1 MTETTHSSRITEPL
15 IKSLCGISSYRK
27 GESMRR
33 AGKVTLSLLEA
44 GVDGLRYEAAIK
56 DNGVCRA
63 AVHIEPGGQVTA
75 ECACSIGFA
84 FDQYCKHVA
93 AALLQIM
100 VLQRFEEEETEER
113 LPQESPNN
121 GSMPSEGNPQLVNR
135 VLELFGRQASSR
147 TGPRALFESRELLTA
162 EVTITPF
169 PLGVRRNLLGAEL
182 RIGPDRRYA
191 VNDIREF
198 LTRYEQGQA
207 YACSRHFAYEP
218 DLHCFSPE
226 VDAFLRRLIEVRR
239 SEKLQREAAGAFY
252 TGEINEP
259 RRLTIPPYAWPAVST
274 VLGQLPFVQVQYDEL
289 SFDGFDCS
297 EDVLPLRFQFDQ
309 DENEGI
315 SLAVHGLQTLRMLEE
330 YGMALVE
337 GRFYRLKPEDCA
349 RLAGLQRILTGDA
362 YGTGN
367 LNIAPREAE
376 PFMERVV
383 PGLMKLGEVRIAKS
397 VSDRMVQSP
406 LNARIYL
413 DRVSERLLAGLEFQ
427 YGDIVINPLEQEGS
441 RGADTRILIREGEK
455 EARILEL
462 METAGFARTES
473 GFFMQDE
480 ELEYD
485 FLKSVMPR
493 LEQLAKIYATS
504 AVKTRL
510 FSGYSP
516 PKLSANLD
524 GRTNWLEFRFQMDG
538 IPESEIRGIIESLR
552 EKRRY
557 HKLSN
562 GALLPMEDEEYQEI
576 IRFLNE
582 VALPKGEI
590 IGSRFRLPVA
600 RALHLIEDSGR
611 ERGGS
616 ISLGKPLRLLLER
629 LRNPDLLDHPVPETL
644 APVLRDYQ
652 HFGFQ
657 WLKTLAQYGFGGILA
672 DDMGLGKTV
681 QSIAFLVSV
690 LPEIRA
696 RKQPALIVS
705 PASLMYNWL
714 SELRRFAPDI
724 RTAVADGTP
733 AERSA
738 VLKEAGSVDAIIVS
752 YPLLRRDIA
761 RYSKLTFHTLILD
774 EAQAFKNYTTQ
785 TAKAVKSL
793 RAECRFALT
802 GTPIE
807 NSLEELWSIYDAV
820 FPGLFPDRRAFG
832 EFKRDEVSR
841 RARPFLLRRMKRDV
855 LQELPEKIDSVQVSE
870 LLPEQ
875 KKLYTAYLAKLRQE
889 TLKHLDS
896 NDYQQSRIKI
906 LAGLTRL
913 RQICCHPGL
922 FIEDY
927 SGHSAKLEQL
937 LQIVEDCRNAGRRP
951 LIFSQFTEMLGLI
964 SRELVTRGIPFFY
977 LDGNTPARER
987 IELCSRFNDGEREL
1001 FLISLKAGGTGLN
1014 LTGADTVILYDLWW
1028 NPAVEQQA
1036 EDRAHRIGQ
1045 KKVVQ
1050 VIRLVAQGT
1059 VEEKMFELQQKK
1071 KMLIDEVV
1079 KSGGESLTSL
1089 TEQEIRELLSV

>member
-1 MTETTHSSRITEPL
+1 MNETIRSFRITEPL
-15 IKSLCGISSYRK
+15 IKSLCGVSSYRK

-33 AGKVTLSLLEA
+33 AGKVTLSIVESGDNSLS
-44 GVDGLRYEAAIK
+44 YEAAIK

-63 AVHIEPGGQVTA
+63 AVHITPGGQVSA
-75 ECACSIGFA
+75 ECACSIGFT

-100 VLQRFEEEETEER
+100 VLQRFEEAEEEG
-113 LPQESPNN
+113 LPPESRGTGNLTH
-121 GSMPSEGNPQLVNR
+121 EGNPQLVSR

-147 TGPRALFESRELLTA
+147 IGPRALFESREILSA

-169 PLGVRRNLLGAEL
+169 SLGIRRNLLGAEL
-182 RIGPDRRYA
+182 RIGWGRRYA

-198 LTRYEQGQA
+198 LTRYEQGQE
-207 YACSRHFAYEP
+207 YACSRHFTYAP
-218 DLHCFSPE
+218 DLYCFSPE
-226 VDAFLRRLIEVRR
+226 VDAFLKKLIEVRR

-252 TGEINEP
+252 TGETAET
-259 RRLTIPPYAWPAVST
+259 RRLTIPPYAWPAIST
-274 VLGQLPFVQVQYDEL
+274 ALPKLPLVQIRVDDRSYE
-289 SFDGFDCS
+289 GFDCS
-297 EDVLPLRFQFDQ
+297 EEVLPLRFQFDQ
-309 DENEGI
+309 DGNEGI
-315 SLAVHGLQTLRMLEE
+315 SLAVQGLQTLKVLEE
-330 YGMALVE
+330 YGMALLE
-337 GRFYRLKPEDCA
+337 GRFYKLKPEDCA
-349 RLAGLQRILTGDA
+349 RLAGLQRIMTGDEQ
-362 YGTGN
+362 GTGI
-367 LNIAPREAE
+367 LSIAPREAE

-406 LNARIYL
+406 LSARIYL
-413 DRVSERLLAGLEFQ
+413 DRVSDRLLAGLEFQ
-427 YGDIVINPLEQEGS
+427 YGDIVINPLEQEAS
-441 RGADTRILIREGEK
+441 RGADSRILIREGEK
-455 EARILEL
+455 EERILEL
-462 METAGFARTES
+462 METAGFVRTES
-473 GFFMQDE
+473 GFFLQDE

-485 FLKSVMPR
+485 FLKTVTPR

-510 FSGYSP
+510 FAGHTSP
-516 PKLSANLD
+516 KISADL
-524 GRTNWLEFRFQMDG
+524 GERTNWLEFRFQIDG

-557 HKLSN
+557 HKLAN

-590 IGSRFRLPVA
+590 IGSHFRLPVA
-600 RALHLIEDSGR
+600 RALHLMEDSGR
-611 ERGGS
+611 NRGSS

-629 LRNPDLLDHPVPETL
+629 LRNPDLLDHPVPESL

-672 DDMGLGKTV
+672 DDMGLGKTL
-681 QSIAFLVSV
+681 QSIAFLLSV

-714 SELRRFAPDI
+714 SELRRFAPGI
-724 RTAVADGTP
+724 RAAVADGTP
-733 AERSA
+733 NERSA
-738 VLKEAGSVDAIIVS
+738 VLRDAGGVDAIIVS

-761 RYSKLTFHTLILD
+761 RYSQLAFHTLILD

-802 GTPIE
+802 GTPVE

-820 FPGLFPDRRAFG
+820 FPGLFPDRRAFS
-832 EFKRDEVSR
+832 EIKREEVSR

-855 LQELPEKIDSVQVSE
+855 LQELPEKIDSMQISE

-875 KKLYTAYLAKLRQE
+875 KKLYAAYLAKLRLE
-889 TLKHLDS
+889 TLKHLDN
-896 NDYQQSRIKI
+896 NDFEQSRIKI

-927 SGHSAKLEQL
+927 SGQSAKLEQL
-937 LQIVEDCRNAGRRP
+937 LQIVEDCRSAGRRP
-951 LIFSQFTEMLGLI
+951 LIFSQFTGMLGMI
-964 SRELVTRGIPFFY
+964 GRELGTRGIPFFY

-987 IELCSRFNDGEREL
+987 TELCSRFNEGEREL

-1059 VEEKMFELQQKK
+1059 VEEKMYELQQKK
-1071 KMLIDEVV
+1071 KTLIDEVV
-1079 KSGGESLTSL
+1079 KSGGESISSL